1 MKNSLKSLFTVFIIL
16 FLCILGACAKKEL
29 KYYSDY
35 IWKPDTEE
43 GRRLKLLYQEEL
55 FNIYKQLSGF
65 NFPVQKNGI
74 GFTISEKCQTE
85 GCMYEELIRF
95 WLFIACPLDVS
106 VSANTYKT
114 FENRAEYAIEKRLPD
129 ILLPLK
135 KIDFNK
141 IFSDKRFDGI
151 MLSFT
156 WQVKE
161 FPKELIGRSNYETAR
176 VYISKDIYT
185 KYINKEI
192 DINELLNNSEIYL
205 KLGPNK
211 SKKINI

>member
-1 MKNSLKSLFTVFIIL
+1 MEHITKSLFAIFITI
-16 FLCILGACAKKEL
+16 CIFTACAKKEL

-85 GCMYEELIRF
+85 GCMYEESIKF
-95 WLFIACPLDVS
+95 WLFIASPLNIA
-106 VSANTYKT
+106 VSANTYKS

-129 ILLPLK
+129 VLFALKSIDFK
-135 KIDFNK
+135 KIFQDN
-141 IFSDKRFDGI
+141 RFDGI
-151 MLSFT
+151 MFSFT

-161 FPKELIGRSNYETAR
+161 FPKELIGKNTFETAR
-176 VYISKDIYT
+176 IYISKDIYT
-185 KYINKEI
+185 KYVNKEI

>member
-1 MKNSLKSLFTVFIIL
+1 MKNLLKLFFAIFIIVCV
-16 FLCILGACAKKEL
+16 FSACAKKEL

-43 GRRLKLLYQEEL
+43 GRKLKLLYQDEL
-55 FNIYKQLSGF
+55 FNIYKKLSHF
-65 NFPVQKNGI
+65 NFPVQKSGI

-85 GCMYEELIRF
+85 GCMYEELIKF

-106 VSANTYKT
+106 VSANTYET
-114 FENRAEYAIEKRLPD
+114 FESRAEYAIEKRLPD

-135 KIDFNK
+135 TVNFNK

-156 WQVKE
+156 WKVKE
-161 FPKELIGRSNYETAR
+161 FPRELIGKSDYETAR
-176 VYISKDIYT
+176 VYITKDIYI
-185 KYINKEI
+185 KYINDEI
-192 DINELLNNSEIYL
+192 DINELLNNSAIYL

-211 SKKINI
+211 SRKIII